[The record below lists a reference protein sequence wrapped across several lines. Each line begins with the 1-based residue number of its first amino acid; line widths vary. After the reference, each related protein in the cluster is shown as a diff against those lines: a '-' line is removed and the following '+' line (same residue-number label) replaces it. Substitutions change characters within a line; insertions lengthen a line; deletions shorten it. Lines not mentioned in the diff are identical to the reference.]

1 MRNNNDE
8 SNPTCKGIEL
18 EDLYN
23 KLSNF
28 YEDNYFE
35 YYDNNEI
42 HTKLREIQ
50 DLLHETLKLMEWQMK
65 NNNQV
70 KLDNWKRNSN
80 NQ

>member
-1 MRNNNDE
+1 MRNNNDN

-23 KLSNF
+23 RFSNF
-28 YEDNYFE
+28 YEDNYFG

-42 HTKLREIQ
+42 HIKLRQIQ

-80 NQ
+80 NR

>member
-1 MRNNNDE
+1 MRTKV
-8 SNPTCKGIEL
+8 NPTCQGIEL
-18 EDLYN
+18 EDLYS

-42 HTKLREIQ
+42 HIKLREIQ

-70 KLDNWKRNSN
+70 KLDNWIKNSN
-80 NQ
+80 NG